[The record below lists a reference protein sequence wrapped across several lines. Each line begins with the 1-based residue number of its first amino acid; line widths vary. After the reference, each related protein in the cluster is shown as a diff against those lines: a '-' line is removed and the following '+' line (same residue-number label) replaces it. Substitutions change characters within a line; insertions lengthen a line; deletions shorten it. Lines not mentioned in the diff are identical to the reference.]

1 RGGLVMKYAE
11 PLIINKDEQSTVRP
25 RKTGS
30 LKGIG
35 FVYVLVLLLL
45 WGGLVYG
52 GFYFSKQYLDKTINN
67 IQQTNALNIQE
78 IKERMESLTNE
89 MIALKSEL
97 SNTDQTLSSS
107 SSIQAQLN
115 QKIDLLDR
123 QLKNLEKS
131 LQILKEAPNARR

>member
-1 RGGLVMKYAE
+1 MKYAE

>member
-1 RGGLVMKYAE
+1 MKYAE
-11 PLIINKDEQSTVRP
+11 PLIINKDEQRTVRP

-35 FVYVLVLLLL
+35 FIYVLVLLLL

>member
-1 RGGLVMKYAE
+1 MKYAE

-89 MIALKSEL
+89 MIDLKSEL